1 MSIPDNAQVV
11 ALLDRLTDCIADDLE
26 NQFIDFKPW
35 QGPKEDLKLAC
46 EYACCFANGSGGVLV
61 FGVADKVCGRAQAIH
76 GAKGYDLD
84 IFRRG
89 IFDGT
94 RPGIDV
100 EVEEINV
107 PEGTGKVLVI
117 RVPEGSRKPYGTA
130 AGLFKQRVG
139 KNCMP
144 LDPTTFQRAQV
155 TTAAVDWS
163 GAPASG
169 IGLKDLDPLQI
180 ERARQILRSKAPSS
194 GLLDLPDPE
203 FLQGLEAVRGGQVTH
218 AGMLLFARREILAQ
232 HCPQAQFHYV
242 FHDSETT
249 VARNDIDR
257 LPLLEAVERIEQIFQ
272 GPLNPEKEIELG
284 LFKLRIPQFP
294 LEGVREAVL
303 NALTHRDYQNPGEVL
318 VRHSVQ
324 ELVVTSPGG
333 FMDGITP
340 ENILRHEAL
349 PRNRTLANAL
359 VKLRL
364 VESSG
369 IGRKRIFRSALVY
382 GKRRP
387 EYSTDGHS
395 VTLRIFNQG
404 AHEALASLIA
414 RLDAQG
420 ADVGLDQLLV
430 LDALRGQD
438 FIDVGQAAGVLQLSK
453 DDARRILE
461 GMCTLPLNLIERKGH
476 TASATFHLAKGI
488 AKELKGKA
496 AYTKTRGLNPVRYA
510 EMVREYLRD
519 HQKIS
524 NAELR
529 ELLGLGDSMSAQV
542 EASRYLKKWSQ
553 PDGFL
558 EKKGTGGGSVYYIL
572 RNAS

>member
-1 MSIPDNAQVV
+1 MSIPDNSQIL
-11 ALLDRLTDCIADDLE
+11 ALLDRLTTGIADDLE
-26 NQFIDFKPW
+26 SQFLDFKPG

-46 EYACCFANGSGGVLV
+46 EYAVCFANGSGGVLV
-61 FGVADKVCGRAQAIH
+61 FGVADKVRGRTQAIQ
-76 GAKGYDLD
+76 GVKGYDLD
-84 IFRRG
+84 VFRRG
-89 IFDGT
+89 IYDGT
-94 RPGIDV
+94 LPGIEV

-107 PEGTGKVLVI
+107 PEGTGKVLII
-117 RVPEGSRKPYGTA
+117 RVSEGANKPYGTA

-163 GAPASG
+163 GAPAMG
-169 IGLKDLDPLQI
+169 IGLKDLDPLQV

-194 GLLDLPDPE
+194 GLLDLPEQE

-242 FHDSETT
+242 YHDSETT
-249 VARNDIDR
+249 VARNDIER
-257 LPLLEAVERIEQIFQ
+257 LPLLEAVERMEQIFQ

-318 VRHSVQ
+318 VRHSAQ

-333 FMDGITP
+333 FMAGITP

-369 IGRKRIFRSALVY
+369 VGRKRIFRSALVY

-387 EYSTDGHS
+387 EYTTDGHS

-404 AHEALASLIA
+404 AHEELASLIA

-430 LDALRGQD
+430 LDALRSQD
-438 FIDVGQAAGVLQLSK
+438 FIDVGQAAEVLQLPK

-476 TASATFHLAKGI
+476 TAAATFHLSKGM
-488 AKELKGKA
+488 G
-496 AYTKTRGLNPVRYA
+496 
-510 EMVREYLRD
+510 
-519 HQKIS
+519 S
-524 NAELR
+524 
-529 ELLGLGDSMSAQV
+529 LGLHRAINNF
-542 EASRYLKKWSQ
+542 SRSRD
-553 PDGFL
+553 PFL
-558 EKKGTGGGSVYYIL
+558 MEH
-572 RNAS
+572 AC

>member
-1 MSIPDNAQVV
+1 MSIPDKVQIV
-11 ALLDRLTDCIADDLE
+11 ALLDRLDSCIADDLE
-26 NQFIDFKPW
+26 SQFLDFKPW
-35 QGPKEDLKLAC
+35 QGPKDDLKLAC
-46 EYACCFANGSGGVLV
+46 EYACCFANGSGGAVV
-61 FGVADKVCGRAQAIH
+61 FGVVDKVQGRAQAIH

-84 IFRRG
+84 TFRHG
-89 IFDGT
+89 IFNGT
-94 RPGIDV
+94 RPGIEA
-100 EVEEINV
+100 EVEEIDV
-107 PEGTGKVLVI
+107 PEGTGKILVV
-117 RVPEGSRKPYGTA
+117 RVAEGSRKPYGTA

-144 LDPTTFQRAQV
+144 LDPVAFQRAQV
-155 TTAAVDWS
+155 SSAAVDWS
-163 GAPASG
+163 GAPVV
-169 IGLKDLDPLQI
+169 GLGLQDLDPLQI

-194 GLLDLPDPE
+194 GMLELSELE
-203 FLQGLEAVRGGQVTH
+203 FLQGLEAVRDGRVTH
-218 AGMLLFARREILAQ
+218 AGLLLFARREVLTRY
-232 HCPQAQFHYV
+232 CPQAQFHYV

-257 LPLLEAVERIEQIFQ
+257 LPLLEVVERIEQIFV
-272 GPLNPEKEIELG
+272 GPLNPEREIELG

-294 LEGVREAVL
+294 IEGVREAVL
-303 NALTHRDYQNPGEVL
+303 NALAHRDYQSPGEIL
-318 VRHSVQ
+318 VRHSAK

-333 FMDGITP
+333 FVDGITP
-340 ENILRHEAL
+340 ENILRHEAV

-387 EYSTDGHS
+387 EYSTDGFS

-404 AHEALASLIA
+404 AHEALAALIA

-420 ADVGLDQLLV
+420 ANVGLDELLV
-430 LDALRGQD
+430 LDALRSQD
-438 FIDVGQAAGVLQLSK
+438 FIDVSEAARVLQMSRE
-453 DDARRILE
+453 DARRVLDE
-461 GMCTLPLNLIERKGH
+461 MSSPVLGLIERRGY
-476 TASATFHLAKGI
+476 TAAATFYLAKGI

-519 HQKIS
+519 HQTIR
-524 NAELR
+524 NRELR
-529 ELLGLGDSMSAQV
+529 ELLGLGDSPSAQD
-542 EASRYLKKWSQ
+542 ESSRYLAKWSQ
-553 PDGFL
+553 PEGFL
-558 EKKGTGGGSVYYIL
+558 DRHGNGNSQCYTL
-572 RNAS
+572 RKAS